1 MAQRSGRRS
10 LTGSNDFKPLTPH
23 GMPLLTISCNL
34 CGGSATKLI
43 CVDESFRICRCM
55 NCSLIFVNPQP
66 QFNSGEDVHFHASS
80 EVAADPDFRADKKAV
95 YQDGLTELSR
105 LRADKGR
112 VLDIGCGFG
121 LFLRE
126 AQDFGWEPFGV
137 DVSAVSVGYAR
148 SELRLANVIRGELLA
163 LGLPGAHFRAST
175 LWNLLEHVPDPLA
188 MMREVRRV
196 LTADG
201 IALIRVPNML
211 VHNLLWL
218 GRPLLRPA
226 LRLVG
231 RRPPPYLGGISPPHH
246 LYGFTPDTM
255 KVLLRRAGFE
265 RVDIV
270 PAISHHGMSTMGRI
284 ARIIGSVAYTVSG
297 HRLVLT
303 PAFLAY
309 AHVSAKTLPAS
320 VGG

>member
-1 MAQRSGRRS
+1 
-10 LTGSNDFKPLTPH
+10 
-23 GMPLLTISCNL
+23 
-34 CGGSATKLI
+34 
-43 CVDESFRICRCM
+43 M

-66 QFNSGEDVHFHASS
+66 QFKSGEDVHFHTGT

-95 YQDGLTELSR
+95 YHDGLTTLSR
-105 LRADKGR
+105 LRAGKGR
-112 VLDIGCGFG
+112 ILDIGCGFG

-126 AQDFGWEPFGV
+126 AQHFGWEPFGV

-148 SELRLANVIRGELLA
+148 SELGLTNVIRGELLT
-163 LGLPGAHFRAST
+163 LGLPEAHFRAAT

-188 MMREVRRV
+188 TMQEVRRI

-211 VHNLLWL
+211 VHNLLWW

-226 LRLVG
+226 LRAVG
-231 RRPPPYLGGISPPHH
+231 LSPPPYLGGISPPHH
-246 LYGFTPDTM
+246 LYGFTPCTM

-265 RVDIV
+265 PVDIV
-270 PAISHHGMSTMGRI
+270 PAVSHHGMSTMGRL

-297 HRLVLT
+297 NRLVLT
-303 PAFLAY
+303 PAFVAY
-309 AHVSAKTLPAS
+309 AHVSTKTLPTSA
-320 VGG
+320 GR